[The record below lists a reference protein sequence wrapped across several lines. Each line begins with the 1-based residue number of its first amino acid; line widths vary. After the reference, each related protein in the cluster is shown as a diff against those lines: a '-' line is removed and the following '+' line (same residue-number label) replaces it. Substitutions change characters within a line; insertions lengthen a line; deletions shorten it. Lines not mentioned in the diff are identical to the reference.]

1 MKIVAIIILVFVIV
15 IPGFSQ
21 SRKDL
26 IWEYKKLITNDYHLG
41 FRLEQDI
48 EQSSNLAILSVIEKA
63 WSKKKSI
70 ILLQLLGYLDN
81 PDCELPIF
89 DTTEIQNAVNKFL
102 IDNNISVDLS
112 SGNSLNQT
120 LFDHYLKSDN
130 VNHLPLLLE
139 NSSLKYDDLDIL
151 FVAYKSELEFQFWA
165 KSRNKDSS
173 YKFINSYPITDST
186 VSIVGPKSKYGD
198 SRTPEGIYSVI
209 FYPSFRWSDFYLAFR
224 IQYPNNLDLARRKY
238 WNIGAKAGGDINL
251 HGCCIS
257 IGCIPVGNPVVEEI
271 FFVTRENQIRNSNI
285 SIMIFPFKFDNEDTK
300 NSHYEKYGNNL
311 KLIKFWRSLENCH
324 KYFNTNLKI
333 PIYDRNQIIGSYIL
347 NGT

>member
-1 MKIVAIIILVFVIV
+1 MSLVIIGVDMRNYLYAPIVRCHKTKMKIIAIIILVFVIV
-15 IPGFSQ
+15 IPGYSQ

-26 IWEYKKLITNDYHLG
+26 ISQYRKLLTNDFHLG
-41 FRLEQDI
+41 IRHVREI
-48 EQSSNLAILSVIEKA
+48 EQSSNREIQSVLQKA

-89 DTTEIQNAVNKFL
+89 DAVEIQNAVNKFL

-112 SGNSLNQT
+112 SGNSLNQI

-130 VNHLPLLLE
+130 ENYLPHLLK
-139 NSSLKYDDLDIL
+139 NSSLIYDDLDIL
-151 FVAYKSELEFQFWA
+151 FIAYKSELEFQFWA

-173 YKFINSYPITDST
+173 YKFISSYPITDST

-224 IQYPNNLDLARRKY
+224 ITYPNNLDLARRKY

-271 FFVTRENQIRNSNI
+271 FFVTRENQIQNSNI
-285 SIMIFPFKFDNEDTK
+285 SIMIFPYKFDNKDTK
-300 NSHYEKYGNNL
+300 KSHYEKYDNNL
-311 KLIKFWRSLENCH
+311 KLIEFWKSLEV
-324 KYFNTNLKI
+324 
-333 PIYDRNQIIGSYIL
+333 IY
-347 NGT
+347 